1 MSFVMVGVSAFS
13 QIQQGRDAKAVANMN
28 AGQAD
33 YQAGVEEQSALQTA
47 KLIRRQ
53 GQRIQSSANASY
65 AASGVQLGSGSAA
78 AVEEEIITG
87 TEHDAYQALLE
98 GGRRARG
105 LRTEATLG
113 RIGGKMA
120 ETAGYVN
127 GINTALTG
135 AYAGMKASGWR
146 SQGEGFSGTQK
157 PAPVVNRDYVR
168 G

>member
-13 QIQQGRDAKAVANMN
+13 QIQQGRDAKAVADMN
-28 AGQAD
+28 AGQSD
-33 YQAGVEEQSALQTA
+33 YQAQVEDQNALKTA
-47 KLIRRQ
+47 QLIRRQ
-53 GQRIQSSANASY
+53 GRRVQGAANASY
-65 AASGVQLGSGSAA
+65 AAAGVQVGQGSAA
-78 AVEEEIITG
+78 AVEAEIITD

-127 GINTALTG
+127 AANTALSG
-135 AYAGMKASGWR
+135 AYSGMKSNGWR

-157 PAPVVNRDYVR
+157 PAPVVNRDFVR